1 MTRIRS
7 AICRLLLLSELT
19 AVFTLARAQS
29 KQQATSRSASAP
41 QAAQQVPVI
50 DGGAGPCS
58 LELTVTTADGK
69 PVYAATVKVH
79 IAYGFAG
86 VRKLD
91 LEAGTNAEGKVKF
104 TGLPERVHRPPLEF
118 QALKDQLTGTAAY
131 NPDSECH
138 ARHDIILIPPKT
150 H

>member
-1 MTRIRS
+1 MRIPRTLCHL
-7 AICRLLLLSELT
+7 ILFTCL
-19 AVFTLARAQS
+19 AVPAFLEAQS
-29 KQQATSRSASAP
+29 KQQPASGSPSAS
-41 QAAQQVPVI
+41 QAAQQVPMI

-79 IAYGFAG
+79 MAYGFAG

-118 QALKDQLTGTAAY
+118 QASKDQLTGTAAY

-138 ARHDIILIPPKT
+138 AKHEIIVVPPKM